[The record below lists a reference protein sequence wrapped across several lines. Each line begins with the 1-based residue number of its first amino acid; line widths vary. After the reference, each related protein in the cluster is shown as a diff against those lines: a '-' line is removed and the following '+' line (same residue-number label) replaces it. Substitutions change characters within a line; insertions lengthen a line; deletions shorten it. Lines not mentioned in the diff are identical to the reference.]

1 MTKSVAL
8 SPSHIHQHP
17 DSGVQVLFC
26 TEKSQGSFMTFLILG
41 LEREMNKM
49 TLGILSHQKVKK
61 LSKNTVDIA
70 KGLGSKSEE
79 AKTGTI

>member
-1 MTKSVAL
+1 MT
-8 SPSHIHQHP
+8 
-17 DSGVQVLFC
+17 C
-26 TEKSQGSFMTFLILG
+26 LILG